1 MCVAAAAGKSSGDS
15 SIILRHICAS
25 CDLVVLDHCV
35 VGGPPSIEVIWC
47 MLSEF
52 SWVMLFLL
60 KLSLICFIGWYVH
73 SVIRWVI
80 VCFLLVVQYA
90 HMWLHLLSWKCSMS
104 LVFMSVDA

>member
-1 MCVAAAAGKSSGDS
+1 MCIDAAAGKSSGDI
-15 SIILRHICAS
+15 SIIFRHICAS

-52 SWVMLFLL
+52 SWVILFLL
-60 KLSLICFIGWYVH
+60 KLSLMCLIGWYVH
-73 SVIRWVI
+73 SVIRCVI

-90 HMWLHLLSWKCSMS
+90 HI
-104 LVFMSVDA
+104 